1 MNFGIIVL
9 ILAGIVYLSGVYL
22 LNKNRNNK
30 YIHLIGLIISVLGL
44 ILTIGSRFYYDDYS
58 ISNTLLVILFSL
70 SIVIKIG
77 TMRYN
82 RFKQKQE

>member
-44 ILTIGSRFYYDDYS
+44 ILTIGSRFNYDDYS

>member
-9 ILAGIVYLSGVYL
+9 IVAGIVYLSGVYL
-22 LNKNRNNK
+22 LHKNRNNK